1 MRGRTPVPRLARET
15 AESPQVPLVFQRLS
29 TLGRARHCAHR
40 VTRGQAPKQ
49 AWKAGLALV
58 TSQCHMQIR
67 DVTAHRLGA
76 TNREPRTQLQPP
88 PAETDKEP
96 ERGAQGVSW
105 GARSPQPRGR
115 DSPGAAPATGAL
127 R

>member
-1 MRGRTPVPRLARET
+1 
-15 AESPQVPLVFQRLS
+15 
-29 TLGRARHCAHR
+29 
-40 VTRGQAPKQ
+40 
-49 AWKAGLALV
+49 
-58 TSQCHMQIR
+58 MQIS
-67 DVTAHRLGA
+67 DVMAYRLGA
-76 TNREPRTQLQPP
+76 TNREPRTQLQRP

-115 DSPGAAPATGAL
+115 DSPGAAAAAGAL